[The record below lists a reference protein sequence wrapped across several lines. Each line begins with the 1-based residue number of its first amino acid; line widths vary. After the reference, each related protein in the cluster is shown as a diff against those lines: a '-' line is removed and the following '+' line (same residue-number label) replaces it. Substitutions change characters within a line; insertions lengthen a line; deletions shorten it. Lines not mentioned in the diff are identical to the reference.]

1 MKRQKR
7 RLLGFK
13 FHFLYD
19 DVVEFQSSEG
29 FVRQI
34 QFVFRY
40 SFCAVIVFFLT
51 AVEFPAHAADRYT
64 DQQLDA
70 LASRVGK
77 IYWIVAINNET
88 PPFLSSPANNAASFH
103 PQPNESFVITELV
116 GRKDKNPFYKVKF
129 DSGKEGYIQP
139 EVFLEELNASIAAF
153 DPKAG
158 ANKKAA
164 EAAEEEKKR
173 VDWIQSQPWSRAV
186 KEAAIKRQVLGG
198 MNEGEVRKILGNP
211 IRVSK
216 VKGRLNFTEE
226 RWLYADGSTFVF
238 VNGLL
243 SRIEPKPN
251 NNP

>member
-1 MKRQKR
+1 MEIRRPDGFLQDKRVVSR
-7 RLLGFK
+7 YWFCSVLL
-13 FHFLYD
+13 
-19 DVVEFQSSEG
+19 
-29 FVRQI
+29 
-34 QFVFRY
+34 
-40 SFCAVIVFFLT
+40 FFLT
-51 AVEFPAHAADRYT
+51 AVGFPARAADRYT
-64 DQQLDA
+64 DLQLDA
-70 LASRVGK
+70 LASRVSK
-77 IYWIVAINNET
+77 IYWIVAINNQT
-88 PPFLSSPANNAASFH
+88 PPFLSSPATNAASFH

-173 VDWIQSQPWSRAV
+173 IDWIQSQPWSQAV

-198 MNEGEVRKILGNP
+198 MNGGEVRKILGNP
-211 IRVSK
+211 VRVSK
-216 VKGRLNFTEE
+216 VKGRYNLTEE
-226 RWLYADGSTFVF
+226 RWLYADGSTAVF
-238 VNGLL
+238 LNGLL
-243 SRIEPKPN
+243 SSIEPKPK